1 MPLPFYYMKLYK
13 IHWLDIVGGKDW
25 YSLKE
30 AVSFAKKKFKT
41 TYYTVGYLI
50 HEDKD
55 MVVVAS
61 TYTVEDDG
69 EYSFNDVS
77 MIPKSVVI
85 KKEKI

>member
-1 MPLPFYYMKLYK
+1 MKLYK

-50 HEDKD
+50 YEDKD

-61 TYTVEDDG
+61 TYTIEDDG
-69 EYSFNDVS
+69 DYSFNDVS